1 LVEIVYFKRNFTET
15 WIKSF
20 VNEVNIYH
28 IDTFIGSIP
37 DKDYK
42 GREIVLLIDTGIA
55 NENIFYTDSNGLEL
69 QRR

>member
-1 LVEIVYFKRNFTET
+1 MVEIIYFKRNFTET

-20 VNEVNIYH
+20 SNEVDVYH

-37 DKDYK
+37 DNDSK

-69 QRR
+69 